1 MLAAPFFS
9 FVTKQTNLYYT
20 MMEDFLQQYCK
31 YLENALDSRVVVVLD
46 GSGTRLE
53 MDAVNDSTLQCH
65 SLHGVSHKHQT
76 LVNDFKKS
84 FVFVQKSNY
93 SIRGF
98 IDVLILH

>member
-46 GSGTRLE
+46 GSG
-53 MDAVNDSTLQCH
+53 M
-65 SLHGVSHKHQT
+65 K
-76 LVNDFKKS
+76 
-84 FVFVQKSNY
+84 
-93 SIRGF
+93 
-98 IDVLILH
+98 